1 MADRLGPYTL
11 DKRIGAGGMA
21 DVFLA
26 RGPTGICVVKRPH
39 PHLCANPEFVR
50 MFLDEASLLAQLH
63 HPGIA
68 QIYDLGHVGGVYY
81 LAMEYVPGFDLMT
94 ISLEHERH
102 GELIAPELCA
112 RIVADAAAAMHY
124 AHEARGK
131 NGQPLNLVHRDIS
144 PHNIL
149 LSTKGVVKVIDFG
162 VARAST
168 ATHRTQAGYVK
179 GKYPYMSPE
188 QITGQDIDRRV
199 DVYAL
204 GLVLYELL
212 TNVRAIAG
220 NVELEQI
227 ENAKNAR
234 IRPIEQIRPNTPVPL
249 RQILGGCLHP
259 SPNGRYPTAEYL
271 RNDLEKYLQ
280 YERHVVGQEDLLR
293 LFRVVAAE
301 VSHADFPAEEPASRP
316 TQQEQ
321 AMMAPDTLP
330 PDAVDEIGYATTSP
344 SMPKPAAAFK
354 PEPNT
359 GPIKLTPEQM
369 VPQRSQQAAQGP
381 TKATDRFGPQPAPT
395 TGKASNDLPPVS
407 SGVGPA
413 VPHGVAVAP
422 THLLPNSGVKRASP
436 KQGVG
441 PVAALS
447 AVALLLA
454 VIVGAV
460 FFWKSQRGEGGPD
473 AGALA
478 VVSPA
483 LDAGAEPVVDAGALA
498 LAEDAGAAV
507 GEEDAGEAATPVQV
521 AILQVDASPRSSVQV
536 DGRVWGNTPIQLEL
550 LAGTYIVTVK
560 NEEQGFEQT
569 KRITLGP
576 GDKKSWFAA
585 PPKPG
590 KGTLEI
596 HAPPFAAMFVDG
608 KKVTSV
614 PVASKTVEVSEGTHR
629 IELVLEDPSLPQP
642 RKKKRTVQVK
652 ANAVTTLDVNML
664 VDD

>member
-26 RGPTGICVVKRPH
+26 RGPMGVCVVKRPH
-39 PHLCANPEFVR
+39 PQLCANAEFVR

-68 QIYDLGHVGGVYY
+68 QIFDLGHVRGVYY

-112 RIVADAAAAMHY
+112 RIVADAAAALHY

-131 NGQPLNLVHRDIS
+131 NGQPLNIVHRDVS

-149 LSTKGVVKVIDFG
+149 LSTTGVVKLIDFG

-168 ATHRTQAGYVK
+168 ATHRTQAGFVK

-220 NVELEQI
+220 NTELEQI
-227 ENAKNAR
+227 ENARSAR

-259 SPNGRYPTAEYL
+259 SPNGRYPTADHL
-271 RNDLEKYLQ
+271 RVDLEKYLQ
-280 YERHVVGQEDLLR
+280 LVRQPVGQEDLLR

-301 VSHADFPAEEPASRP
+301 VSHADFGADEPSRP

-321 AMMAPDTLP
+321 LVVADTLP
-330 PDAVDEIGYATTSP
+330 PDANVSPDDPIGFAPTVP
-344 SMPKPAAAFK
+344 SLPRPAASFVADQSTAPGALK
-354 PEPNT
+354 LEKVVS
-359 GPIKLTPEQM
+359 GPGT
-369 VPQRSQQAAQGP
+369 AAV
-381 TKATDRFGPQPAPT
+381 
-395 TGKASNDLPPVS
+395 DLPPVS
-407 SGVGPA
+407 TSPQVGPA
-413 VPHGVAVAP
+413 VPHDVAVAP
-422 THLLPNSGVKRASP
+422 TRLLPPSGMRAAPSP
-436 KQGVG
+436 PGRSR
-441 PVAALS
+441 VAALA
-447 AVALLLA
+447 AVGLLLA
-454 VIVGAV
+454 VTAGGFA
-460 FFWKSQRGEGGPD
+460 WWRSQAGDAAPD
-473 AGALA
+473 AGVPVA
-478 VVSPA
+478 VVPA
-483 LDAGAEPVVDAGALA
+483 VDAGP
-498 LAEDAGAAV
+498 AEAEPDAGAAV
-507 GEEDAGEAATPVQV
+507 ALAGDDGGAEAAADAGDFEPEPVRI
-521 AILQVDASPRSSVQV
+521 ALLRVDASPASKVYV
-536 DGRVWGNTPIQLEL
+536 DGKEHGDTPLELQL
-550 LAGTYIVTVK
+550 LAGDYTVTVR
-560 NEEQGFEQT
+560 NDAAGFVRSRRFTLAAGEL
-569 KRITLGP
+569 KRWVATAP
-576 GDKKSWFAA
+576 QAA
-585 PPKPG
+585 

-596 HAPPFAAMFVDG
+596 TAQPFATMLVDG
-608 KKVTSV
+608 KKVTKV
-614 PVASKTVEVSEGTHR
+614 PVSLITLELTAGTHR
-629 IELVLEDPSLPQP
+629 VELVLEEQSLPAP
-642 RKKKRTVQVK
+642 RRKKRSVTVK
-652 ANAVTTLDVNML
+652 PDATTRLTVNML
-664 VDD
+664 ADD

>member
-26 RGPTGICVVKRPH
+26 HGPMGLCVVKRPH

-68 QIYDLGHVGGVYY
+68 QIFDLGHVSGVYY

-112 RIVADAAAAMHY
+112 RIVADAATAMHY
-124 AHEARGK
+124 AHEAKGK
-131 NGQPLNLVHRDIS
+131 NGQPLHLVHRDIS

-162 VARAST
+162 VARAAS

-212 TNVRAIAG
+212 TNARAIAG
-220 NVELEQI
+220 NVEVEQI

-234 IRPIEQIRPNTPVPL
+234 IRPIEQLRPNTPMPL

-259 SPNGRYPTAEYL
+259 SPNGRYPTADYL

-280 YERHVVGQEDLLR
+280 YERHVVGQDDLLR

-301 VSHADFPAEEPASRP
+301 VAHPDFPPEEPARP

-321 AMMAPDTLP
+321 SQVAPDTLP
-330 PDAVDEIGYATTSP
+330 PDAVDEIGFAPTAP
-344 SMPKPAAAFK
+344 SFPKPAVAHVK
-354 PEPNT
+354 EPPT
-359 GPIKLTPEQM
+359 GPIKLTPDQV
-369 VPQRSQQAAQGP
+369 VPQRSQGAVGAAP
-381 TKATDRFGPQPAPT
+381 TKATDRFGPEAVPGP
-395 TGKASNDLPPVS
+395 GKASKDLPPVS
-407 SGVGPA
+407 SSVVPA
-413 VPHGVAVAP
+413 VPPGVAVAA
-422 THLLPNSGVKRASP
+422 TRILPPSGVRPASP
-436 KQGVG
+436 KRTS

-454 VIVGAV
+454 VAIGAV
-460 FFWKSQRGEGGPD
+460 AFWRSQRVEPLPD
-473 AGALA
+473 ARVPLVLA
-478 VVSPA
+478 P
-483 LDAGAEPVVDAGALA
+483 GVDAAVLAAALP
-498 LAEDAGAAV
+498 
-507 GEEDAGEAATPVQV
+507 DAGEALATGVEAGAPPGEPVQV
-521 AILQVDASPRSSVQV
+521 AVLQVDASPRSVVLV
-536 DGRVWGNTPIQLEL
+536 DGKPYGSTPIQLEL
-550 LAGTYIVTVK
+550 LEGSYTVLVR
-560 NEEQGFEQT
+560 NVEQGFEQT
-569 KRITLGP
+569 KRFTLKP
-576 GDKKSWFAA
+576 GDKRVWFASA
-585 PPKPG
+585 PRPG

-596 HAPPFAAMFVDG
+596 HAPPFAAMYVDG

-614 PVASKTVEVSEGTHR
+614 PVASKTLELTEGAHKV
-629 IELVLEDPSLPQP
+629 ELVLEDPSLPQP

-652 ANAVTTLDVNML
+652 AGETATLNVNML